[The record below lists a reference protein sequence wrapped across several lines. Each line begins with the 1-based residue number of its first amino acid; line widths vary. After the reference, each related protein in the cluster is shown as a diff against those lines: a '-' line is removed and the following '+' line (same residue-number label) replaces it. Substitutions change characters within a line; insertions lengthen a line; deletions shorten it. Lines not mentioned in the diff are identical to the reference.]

1 MSGPIVRIN
10 PDELHCSDPDML
22 DEIYAGGNRPR
33 DKWEHY
39 AGFLIG
45 PLALAGFATISHDI
59 HRIRK
64 GALARYF
71 SRGQMLKLE
80 GEVRDFTVR
89 TVDKMLRRAGSGEFD
104 VKEAFNCLT
113 ADIISQYCFGE
124 SMGFT
129 DQAGFE
135 PNFGTWVKYANNLSS
150 VFD

>member
-1 MSGPIVRIN
+1 
-10 PDELHCSDPDML
+10 ML

-39 AGFLIG
+39 LGFMRG
-45 PLALAGFATISHDI
+45 PLALGGFATISHDI
-59 HRIRK
+59 HRVRK

-71 SRGQMLKLE
+71 SRAQMLKLE
-80 GEVRDFTVR
+80 AEVLNFTSR

-104 VKEAFNCLT
+104 VKEVINCVT

-129 DQAGFE
+129 EQEGFE
-135 PNFGTWVKYANNLSS
+135 PNFGTWVKYGHNLATD
-150 VFD
+150 FAC